1 MTLIVAVIP
10 ELNSGQALT
19 IRRLAGRI
27 ITVVVILTNPPAGG
41 QNHIFLEV

>member
-19 IRRLAGRI
+19 
-27 ITVVVILTNPPAGG
+27 NPSAGG
-41 QNHIFLEV
+41 QVKTQISNGKWQNYMANVKTF